1 MYAHP
6 YIDVII
12 PIFSS
17 YYFIELQNEI
27 NSNHVFIFSWVWTT
41 DSII

>member
-1 MYAHP
+1 MYVHP

-17 YYFIELQNEI
+17 YYFTELQNEI
-27 NSNHVFIFSWVWTT
+27 NSNHVFIS
-41 DSII
+41 S